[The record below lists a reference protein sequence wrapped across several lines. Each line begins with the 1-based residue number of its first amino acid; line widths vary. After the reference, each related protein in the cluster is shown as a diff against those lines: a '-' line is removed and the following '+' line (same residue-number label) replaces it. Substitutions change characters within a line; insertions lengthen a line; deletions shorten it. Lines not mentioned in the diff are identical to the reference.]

1 MSVTMSAF
9 RIRPTCGDASHVAA
23 TIGGGNPWGGRFL
36 GPRFSRNSAT
46 VRLFAKTM
54 VAFGDKVMKSK
65 YLVLMAWLALTSLAF
80 ADDIEF
86 AEVDTDKD
94 GFVSKEESVA
104 IVGLK
109 KVFANFDADGDDKLS
124 EEEFTN
130 YMDTAEAPK
139 QGG

>member
-1 MSVTMSAF
+1 
-9 RIRPTCGDASHVAA
+9 
-23 TIGGGNPWGGRFL
+23 
-36 GPRFSRNSAT
+36 
-46 VRLFAKTM
+46 
-54 VAFGDKVMKSK
+54 MKSK